1 MAGPVVGVSFA
12 GEEWGYAEKET
23 LYLEALERAGLRPL
37 VVRPGREGEVP
48 DLLRQVRGWVFTGG
62 DDIAPE
68 LYGEEPRAHLKE
80 VNPRRDR
87 MDLLLA
93 RGVLAQDLPC
103 LGICL
108 GIQMLNVA
116 AGGSL
121 VQDIGAETPG
131 AAEHSGGT
139 RHRVRAEPG
148 TRIAALLGGS
158 EVEVNSYH
166 HQSLKRLGRGFLVSA
181 RAGDGVIEAVERP
194 GSPFVVGIQ
203 WHPERE
209 GCAPAASGGLFGAFA
224 AAAAE
229 WIPSGE
235 RIAS

>member
-12 GEEWGYAEKET
+12 GEEWGYEEKESH
-23 LYLEALERAGLRPL
+23 YLAALERAGARPL
-37 VVRPGREGEVP
+37 AVRPGREKEVP
-48 DLLRQVRGWVFTGG
+48 DLLRQVRGWVLTGG

-68 LYGEEPRAHLKE
+68 IYGQEPHPKLRE
-80 VNPRRDR
+80 VNPPRDR
-87 MDLLLA
+87 MDLLIA
-93 RGVLAQDLPC
+93 RGVFAQGLPC

-108 GIQMLNVA
+108 GNQMLNVA
-116 AGGSL
+116 SGGSL
-121 VQDIGAETPG
+121 LQDIGTFVPG

-148 TRIAALLGGS
+148 TRLAALLGAG

-166 HQSLKRLGRGFLVSA
+166 HQAVQRLGRGFRVTA
-181 RAGDGVIEAVERP
+181 RSTDGVVEGIERP
-194 GSPFVVGIQ
+194 GEPFVVGVQ

-209 GCAPAASGGLFGAFA
+209 GCAPEASDALFRAFV

-229 WIPSGE
+229 WIPSRE